1 MCRSMQG
8 MEEHMDYNKRVI
20 VAGTG
25 KSGMEA
31 AKLLLKHGA
40 EVILFDENDKLD
52 KVELLMQLKEYEKV
66 GIVIGKLDE
75 ALLDTVDLM
84 VISPGISIEAPFTE
98 AFRQRNIPIW
108 GEIELA
114 YQVSKGKLAAITGTN
129 GKTTTTSLVG
139 EIFSAYNSSA
149 YTVGNIGIPYTSIAD
164 QTTDQSM
171 TVAEIS
177 SFQLETITSFQP
189 DVSAVLNVTP
199 DHLNRH
205 HTFECYRDTKQ
216 RIAENQTDQQICILN
231 YDDEHTRGMGEKI
244 PATPVYFSRKEVL
257 QEGICVK
264 DQTLVIRT
272 SRIQDSSAEG
282 GFRRVDAP
290 EEYPVLTI
298 PEMRLLGT
306 HNVENYL
313 AAIGIAYYM
322 GVPVDVIRKGCMDFK
337 GVEHRIEFVKEV
349 KGVTYYNDSKGTNP
363 DAAIKGIQAMNR
375 PTLLIGGGYDKKVPF
390 DDWILSFDGKVRY
403 LVLIGQTAELIA
415 ETARKYGFENII
427 LEENLEAA
435 VNTCY
440 RLANSGD
447 AVLLSPACASWGQFD
462 NYEQRGDLFKEY
474 VRALPEI

>member
-1 MCRSMQG
+1 MQI
-8 MEEHMDYNKRVI
+8 MDLNKRVV

-31 AKLLLKHGA
+31 AKLLLKSGA
-40 EVILFDENDKLD
+40 EVILFDENEKAD
-52 KVELLMQLKEYEKV
+52 KVEILLQLKEYEKV
-66 GIVIGKLDE
+66 GVVIGKLDDS
-75 ALLDTVDLM
+75 LLDTVDFM

-98 AFRQRNIPIW
+98 AFKERNIPIW
-108 GEIELA
+108 SEIELA
-114 YQVSKGKLAAITGTN
+114 YQMSKGKLAAITGTN
-129 GKTTTTSLVG
+129 GKTTTTALVG
-139 EIFSAYNSSA
+139 EIFASYNTSSF
-149 YTVGNIGIPYTSIAD
+149 TVGNIGIPYTSIAD
-164 QTTDQSM
+164 QTTENSL

-177 SFQLETITSFQP
+177 SFQLETIVEFKP

-216 RIAENQTDQQICILN
+216 KIAENQTKEQICILN
-231 YDDEHTRGMGEKI
+231 YDDEHTRGMGAKV
-244 PATPVYFSRKEVL
+244 PATPVYFSRKEAL
-257 QEGICVK
+257 EEGICLK
-264 DQTLVIRT
+264 DRTLTIRT
-272 SRIQDSSAEG
+272 RMVQDPSDPK
-282 GFRRVDAP
+282 GFRETDSV

-298 PEMRLLGT
+298 DEMRLLGA

-322 GVPVDVIRKGCMDFK
+322 GIPIEVIRKVCMDFK
-337 GVEHRIEFVKEV
+337 GVEHRIEYVKEV
-349 KGVTYYNDSKGTNP
+349 KGVAYYNDSKGTNP

-403 LVLIGQTAELIA
+403 LVLIGQTADLIA
-415 ETARKYGFENII
+415 ETARKYGFTDII
-427 LEENLEAA
+427 FEENLEAA

-462 NYEQRGDLFKEY
+462 NYEQRGDLFKDY
-474 VRALPEI
+474 VRNLPEE